1 MVVDAAEL
9 AASDAP
15 LSLVYERLTGGSAV
29 AIGGIAVFA
38 TLNTMLVQ
46 YIMAPRV
53 IFGMSAQGTMPAI
66 FGHVNPFTRTPLLAT
81 AVVVL
86 LSMAAALMMPLD
98 RLAEITS
105 TFVLIIWAL
114 ANVALILLKLRGEPA
129 PEGTFVVPLWVP
141 FVGVATSTGLIVIS
155 VFG

>member
-1 MVVDAAEL
+1 MTAPV
-9 AASDAP
+9 AASSLGFTAYLDPLIPAWNAQAP
-15 LSLVYERLTGGSAV
+15 
-29 AIGGIAVFA
+29 VFA
-38 TLNTMLVQ
+38 GIDVSQGSVLSALV
-46 YIMAPRV
+46 V
-53 IFGMSAQGTMPAI
+53 IGLTVVHSVGVRSSGRFQST
-66 FGHVNPFTRTPLLAT
+66 LAT

-141 FVGVATSTGLIVIS
+141 FVGVATSTGLIAIS
-155 VFG
+155 VIG